1 MTQRKTNPFAKS
13 TTKYHPYA
21 VYRGNQGFTWCILKT
36 YKRPDK
42 EASDKHARWFT
53 FTTSDYCPEGEF
65 GDVYAREIR
74 QFGRLSAA
82 TDEWREHYPNG

>member
-1 MTQRKTNPFAKS
+1 MTQRKTNPFGKS
-13 TTKYHPYA
+13 TTKYEPYA

-42 EASDKHARWFT
+42 EASAKHARW
-53 FTTSDYCPEGEF
+53 
-65 GDVYAREIR
+65 
-74 QFGRLSAA
+74 FGRLSAA

>member
-1 MTQRKTNPFAKS
+1 MTQRKTNPFGKS
-13 TTKYHPYA
+13 TTKYEPYA

-36 YKRPDK
+36 YKRPDN
-42 EASDKHARWFT
+42 EAFDKRARWFT
-53 FTTSDYCPEGEF
+53 FTTSNYCPEGEF
-65 GDVYAREIR
+65 RNVYAGEIR